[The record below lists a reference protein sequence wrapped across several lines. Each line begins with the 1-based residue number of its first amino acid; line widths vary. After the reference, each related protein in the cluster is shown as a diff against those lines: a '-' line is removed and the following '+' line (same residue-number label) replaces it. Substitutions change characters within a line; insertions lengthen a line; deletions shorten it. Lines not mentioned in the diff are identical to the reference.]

1 MAVVSYLFYVT
12 CYTISH
18 LFPIKQT
25 ANHLIAMDETAK
37 PLRIPPEMAIYA
49 EKHEIFDL
57 VQTLVTNLMVD
68 KPEDPIQ
75 YLIVLL
81 KRGSV
86 EVPRVM
92 LLGPPASGKRT
103 VARKLCEHTQVI
115 HITDSNILQ
124 EDTDL
129 TKEALQYKAKQQEIP
144 VDLWIKLIQQ
154 RLSKIDCVRRGW
166 VLEGIPQTRE
176 EALSLQE
183 AGVAPNH
190 VVLLE
195 APDAVLI
202 ERSQGKRIDP
212 VTGDVYHV
220 TFIWPEDKEV
230 VQRLERQKTVSEEQ
244 LVAQLM
250 QHHRE
255 VHALRKTYRNC
266 LKGID
271 ADQPHV
277 DVFDQ
282 VLTYILSRHCSVAP
296 HTPRVLLFGP
306 PGSGKSLQAKLIS
319 QKYNIVNLCCGEL
332 LEAVSA
338 DVTNMGELIKPYL
351 ESGQQVP
358 DSMVLQILTERL
370 SRLDCTTRGW
380 VLHGFPRDLEQ
391 AEKLQES
398 NFIPSRVFFLEM
410 TDDVAIERVTL
421 RSIDP
426 VTGEKYHS
434 LYKPA
439 PSPEVQTRLQFNPK
453 DSEAQLLRQLK
464 EYWANASSLQDL
476 YPEAVHI
483 NADQDPH
490 TVFESL
496 ESRLVGRLQND
507 A

>member
-1 MAVVSYLFYVT
+1 
-12 CYTISH
+12 
-18 LFPIKQT
+18 
-25 ANHLIAMDETAK
+25 MDETAK

-86 EVPRVM
+86 QVPRVM

-115 HITDSNILQ
+115 HITDSNILK

-129 TKEALQYKAKQQEIP
+129 TKKALQYKAKQQLPQIMW
-144 VDLWIKLIQQ
+144 VSASVY
-154 RLSKIDCVRRGW
+154 LSYPFMFGYFHVAFVFVRACICVC
-166 VLEGIPQTRE
+166 VCIEGTVCVCS
-176 EALSLQE
+176 LS
-183 AGVAPNH
+183 
-190 VVLLE
+190 VLLE

-230 VQRLERQKTVSEEQ
+230 VQRLERQKAVSEEQ

-338 DVTNMGELIKPYL
+338 DATNMGELIKPYL

-426 VTGEKYHS
+426 VTGERYHS

-453 DSEAQLLRQLK
+453 DSEAQLLQQLK
-464 EYWANASSLQDL
+464 EYWANDSSLQDL

-507 A
+507 S

>member
-1 MAVVSYLFYVT
+1 
-12 CYTISH
+12 
-18 LFPIKQT
+18 
-25 ANHLIAMDETAK
+25 MDETAK

-49 EKHEIFDL
+49 EKHDIFDL

-115 HITDSNILQ
+115 HITDSNILK

-129 TKEALQYKAKQQEIP
+129 TKKALQYKAKQQDIP
-144 VDLWIKLIQQ
+144 GDLWIKLIQQ

-230 VQRLERQKTVSEEQ
+230 VQRLEHQKAVSEEQ

-282 VLTYILSRHCSVAP
+282 V
-296 HTPRVLLFGP
+296 
-306 PGSGKSLQAKLIS
+306 
-319 QKYNIVNLCCGEL
+319 CCGEL

-338 DVTNMGELIKPYL
+338 DATNMGELIKPYL

-426 VTGEKYHS
+426 VTGERYHS

-453 DSEAQLLRQLK
+453 DSEAQLLQQLK

-507 A
+507 S

>member
-1 MAVVSYLFYVT
+1 MTPITFSLATCEFVLASDLDSYD
-12 CYTISH
+12 
-18 LFPIKQT
+18 KQT

-57 VQTLVTNLMVD
+57 VQTLVMNLMVD

-75 YLIVLL
+75 YLVGLL

-103 VARKLCEHTQVI
+103 IARKLCEHTQVI
-115 HITDSNILQ
+115 HITASNILK

-129 TKEALQYKAKQQEIP
+129 TKKALQYKTKQQEIP
-144 VDLWIKLIQQ
+144 GDLWIKLIQQ

-212 VTGDVYHV
+212 VTG
-220 TFIWPEDKEV
+220 
-230 VQRLERQKTVSEEQ
+230 
-244 LVAQLM
+244 
-250 QHHRE
+250 
-255 VHALRKTYRNC
+255 
-266 LKGID
+266 
-271 ADQPHV
+271 
-277 DVFDQ
+277 
-282 VLTYILSRHCSVAP
+282 VLTYILSQHRSVAP

-338 DVTNMGELIKPYL
+338 DATNMGELIKPYL

-426 VTGEKYHS
+426 VTGERYHS

-453 DSEAQLLRQLK
+453 DSEAQLLRRLK
-464 EYWANASSLQDL
+464 EYWANAYSLQDL

-496 ESRLVGRLQND
+496 ESRLVGRLPKSLPDRGQNYS
-507 A
+507 

>member
-1 MAVVSYLFYVT
+1 
-12 CYTISH
+12 
-18 LFPIKQT
+18 
-25 ANHLIAMDETAK
+25 MDETAK

-129 TKEALQYKAKQQEIP
+129 TKEALQYKAKQQC
-144 VDLWIKLIQQ
+144 LCCLF
-154 RLSKIDCVRRGW
+154 CVQGW

>member
-1 MAVVSYLFYVT
+1 
-12 CYTISH
+12 
-18 LFPIKQT
+18 
-25 ANHLIAMDETAK
+25 
-37 PLRIPPEMAIYA
+37 
-49 EKHEIFDL
+49 
-57 VQTLVTNLMVD
+57 
-68 KPEDPIQ
+68 
-75 YLIVLL
+75 
-81 KRGSV
+81 SV
-86 EVPRVM
+86 F
-92 LLGPPASGKRT
+92 
-103 VARKLCEHTQVI
+103 RKLHVVYC
-115 HITDSNILQ
+115 LC
-124 EDTDL
+124 L
-129 TKEALQYKAKQQEIP
+129 F
-144 VDLWIKLIQQ
+144 
-154 RLSKIDCVRRGW
+154 CVQGW

-230 VQRLERQKTVSEEQ
+230 VQRLERQKAVSEEQ

-338 DVTNMGELIKPYL
+338 DATNMGELIKPYL

-426 VTGEKYHS
+426 VTGERYHS

-453 DSEAQLLRQLK
+453 DSEAQLLQQLK
-464 EYWANASSLQDL
+464 EYWANDSSLQDL

-507 A
+507 S

>member
-1 MAVVSYLFYVT
+1 MTPITFSLAT
-12 CYTISH
+12 CESALASDLDSCY
-18 LFPIKQT
+18 KRT

-115 HITDSNILQ
+115 HITDSNILK

-129 TKEALQYKAKQQEIP
+129 TKKALQYKAKQQ
-144 VDLWIKLIQQ
+144 
-154 RLSKIDCVRRGW
+154 GW

-230 VQRLERQKTVSEEQ
+230 VQRLEHQKAVSEEQ

-282 VLTYILSRHCSVAP
+282 VLKYILSRHCSVAP

-338 DVTNMGELIKPYL
+338 DATNMGELIKPYL

-426 VTGEKYHS
+426 VTGERYHS

-453 DSEAQLLRQLK
+453 DSEAQLLQQLK

-476 YPEAVHI
+476 YPEAVYI

-490 TVFESL
+490 TIFESL

-507 A
+507 S

>member
-1 MAVVSYLFYVT
+1 MTPITFSLAT
-12 CYTISH
+12 CEWVLASDLDSCY
-18 LFPIKQT
+18 KRT
-25 ANHLIAMDETAK
+25 ANHRIAMDETAK

-115 HITDSNILQ
+115 HITDSNILK

-129 TKEALQYKAKQQEIP
+129 TKKALQYKAKQQEIP
-144 VDLWIKLIQQ
+144 GDLWIKLIQQ

-190 VVLLE
+190 V
-195 APDAVLI
+195 
-202 ERSQGKRIDP
+202 
-212 VTGDVYHV
+212 DVYHV

-230 VQRLERQKTVSEEQ
+230 VQRLERLKAVSEKQ

-266 LKGID
+266 LKVID

-306 PGSGKSLQAKLIS
+306 PGSGKSLLAKLIS

-338 DVTNMGELIKPYL
+338 DATNMGELIKPYL

-426 VTGEKYHS
+426 VTGERYHS

>member
-1 MAVVSYLFYVT
+1 MTPITFSLAT
-12 CYTISH
+12 CECALASDLDSCY
-18 LFPIKQT
+18 KRT

-57 VQTLVTNLMVD
+57 VQTMVTNLMVD

-115 HITDSNILQ
+115 HITDSNILK

-129 TKEALQYKAKQQEIP
+129 TKKALQYKAKQQDIP
-144 VDLWIKLIQQ
+144 GDLWIKLIQQ

-230 VQRLERQKTVSEEQ
+230 VQRLERQKAGSEEQ

-282 VLTYILSRHCSVAP
+282 V
-296 HTPRVLLFGP
+296 
-306 PGSGKSLQAKLIS
+306 
-319 QKYNIVNLCCGEL
+319 CCGEL

-338 DVTNMGELIKPYL
+338 DATNMGELIKPYL

-380 VLHGFPRDLEQ
+380 VLHGFPRNLEQ

-421 RSIDP
+421 GSIDP
-426 VTGEKYHS
+426 VTGERYHS

-453 DSEAQLLRQLK
+453 DSEAQLLRELK

-496 ESRLVGRLQND
+496 ESRLVRRLQND

>member
-1 MAVVSYLFYVT
+1 MTPITFSLAT
-12 CYTISH
+12 CECVLASDLDSCYK
-18 LFPIKQT
+18 LT

-282 VLTYILSRHCSVAP
+282 V
-296 HTPRVLLFGP
+296 
-306 PGSGKSLQAKLIS
+306 
-319 QKYNIVNLCCGEL
+319 CCGEL

>member
-1 MAVVSYLFYVT
+1 MTPITFSLAT
-12 CYTISH
+12 CECALASDLDSCY
-18 LFPIKQT
+18 KRT

-115 HITDSNILQ
+115 HITDSNILK

-129 TKEALQYKAKQQEIP
+129 TKKALQYKAKQQDIP
-144 VDLWIKLIQQ
+144 GDLWIKLIQQ

-166 VLEGIPQTRE
+166 VLEGIPRTRE

-230 VQRLERQKTVSEEQ
+230 VQRLEHQKAVSEEQ

-282 VLTYILSRHCSVAP
+282 V
-296 HTPRVLLFGP
+296 
-306 PGSGKSLQAKLIS
+306 
-319 QKYNIVNLCCGEL
+319 CCGEL

-338 DVTNMGELIKPYL
+338 DSTNMGELIKPYL

-426 VTGEKYHS
+426 VTGERYHS

-453 DSEAQLLRQLK
+453 DSEAQLLQQLK

-507 A
+507 S

>member
-1 MAVVSYLFYVT
+1 MTPITFSLAT
-12 CYTISH
+12 CEWVLASDLDSCY
-18 LFPIKQT
+18 KRT

-115 HITDSNILQ
+115 HITDSNILK

-129 TKEALQYKAKQQEIP
+129 TKKALQYKAKQQEIP
-144 VDLWIKLIQQ
+144 GDLWIKLIQQ

-212 VTGDVYHV
+212 VTG
-220 TFIWPEDKEV
+220 
-230 VQRLERQKTVSEEQ
+230 
-244 LVAQLM
+244 
-250 QHHRE
+250 
-255 VHALRKTYRNC
+255 
-266 LKGID
+266 
-271 ADQPHV
+271 
-277 DVFDQ
+277 

-306 PGSGKSLQAKLIS
+306 PGSGKSLLAKLIS

-338 DVTNMGELIKPYL
+338 DATNMGELIKPYL

-426 VTGEKYHS
+426 VTGERYHS

>member
-398 NFIPSRVFFLEM
+398 NFIPSR
-410 TDDVAIERVTL
+410 
-421 RSIDP
+421 
-426 VTGEKYHS
+426 YHS